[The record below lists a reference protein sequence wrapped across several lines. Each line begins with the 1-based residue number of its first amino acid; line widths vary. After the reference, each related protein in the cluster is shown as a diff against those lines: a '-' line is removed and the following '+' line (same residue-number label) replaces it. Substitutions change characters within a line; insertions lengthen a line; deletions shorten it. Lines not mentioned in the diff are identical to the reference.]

1 MQITTDD
8 FLYFI
13 NVALDGMVRIVEE
26 LGDERVN
33 LRPDFPGANSP
44 YAILYHCVGC
54 TNFWIGGLI
63 AGRQV
68 TRDRSAEFQSQG
80 TVADIRQA
88 VVALKNQLQKD
99 IANVQGDQ
107 LLAHPDALLPLQAG
121 TTQQGV
127 RNWSQ
132 GKALIHA
139 YEELSQ
145 HHGQMEIT
153 RDILMHLDSHALEK

>member
-33 LRPDFPGANSP
+33 LRPDIPAANSP
-44 YAILYHCVGC
+44 YVILYHCVGC
-54 TNFWIGGLI
+54 TNYWIGALI
-63 AGRQV
+63 AVRQV
-68 TRDRSAEFQSQG
+68 TRDRDAEFQAQG
-80 TVADIRQA
+80 TVADLRHA
-88 VVALKNQLQKD
+88 VRTLQKQLRED
-99 IANVQGDQ
+99 VTHVQGERA
-107 LLAHPDALLPLQAG
+107 LAYPDALLSPPAG
-121 TTQQGV
+121 TTRQGV
-127 RNWSQ
+127 RHWRQ

-139 YEELSQ
+139 YEELAQ

-153 RDILMHLDSHALEK
+153 RDILMHQGSPASEK